1 MRLYGTDGKEYKDY
15 SFILSAI
22 TNVICIGDSV
32 TAGVGSASTG
42 EEARKYSYPTR
53 LAKMTDWTIEN
64 AGFGGITA
72 LGWWQNKFANYD
84 FTQYQLAI
92 IELGYNEGLTD
103 TLDTDCVGND
113 YTAYA
118 DTNTGAYCK
127 IIEGIKAVN
136 PNMIIIL
143 IISSAMQT
151 SGDTYKVIGDIGAKY
166 SLPVIN
172 LTDPIYI
179 DLNVPEYHD
188 NAGDYVHFNAL
199 GYIAKAKYIHADLT
213 DYFINNQSVL
223 TTEIITSKNT
233 TSNE

>member
-1 MRLYGTDGKEYKDY
+1 MKLYDIDGKEHKDN

-22 TNVICIGDSV
+22 SRVICIGDSV
-32 TAGVGSASTG
+32 TAGAGTG
-42 EEARKYSYPTR
+42 VLGEYLHKYAYPTR
-53 LAKMTDWTIEN
+53 LAKMTNWTIEN

-72 LGWWQNKFANYD
+72 LGWWQDAFADYD
-84 FTQYQLAI
+84 FTNYQMAI
-92 IELGYNEGLTD
+92 IELGYNGGLTD
-103 TLDTDCVGND
+103 TLETDCTGND
-113 YTAYA
+113 YTAFA

-127 IIEGIKAVN
+127 IIEGIKAAN
-136 PNMIIIL
+136 PNALIVL

-172 LTDPIYI
+172 LTDPTYI

-199 GYIAKAKYIHADLT
+199 GYIAKAKYIHAKLT
-213 DYFINNQSVL
+213 DYFIKNQSVL
-223 TTEIITSKNT
+223 TTTIITSDT
-233 TSNE
+233 

>member
-1 MRLYGTDGKEYKDY
+1 MKLYGIDGKEYKDN
-15 SFILSAI
+15 SFILSALS
-22 TNVICIGDSV
+22 NVICIGDSV
-32 TAGVGSASTG
+32 TQGVGSHPLG
-42 EEARKYSYPTR
+42 EKAYEYSYPTR

-64 AGFGGITA
+64 AGFGGITS

-84 FTQYQLAI
+84 FARYQLAI
-92 IELGYNEGLTD
+92 IELGYNGGLSD
-103 TLDTDCVGND
+103 TLDTDCAGDD

-127 IIEGIKAVN
+127 IIEGIKAAN
-136 PNMIIIL
+136 PNALIVL

-151 SGDTYKVIGDIGAKY
+151 SDDTYKVIGDIGEKY

-172 LTDPIYI
+172 LTDPTYI

-199 GYIAKAKYIHADLT
+199 GYIAKAKFIHAELT
-213 DYFINNQSVL
+213 DYFINNQSAL
-223 TTEIITSKNT
+223 TTGIITKNA
-233 TSNE
+233 

>member
-1 MRLYGTDGKEYKDY
+1 MKLYTTDGKEYKDN

-22 TNVICIGDSV
+22 SNVICIGDSV
-32 TAGVGSASTG
+32 TEGVGTGVSA
-42 EEARKYSYPTR
+42 ENYPKYSYPTR

-64 AGFGGITA
+64 AGFGGITT
-72 LGWWQNKFANYD
+72 LGWWQTKLSNYD

-92 IELGYNEGLTD
+92 IELGYNGGLTD
-103 TLDTDCVGND
+103 TLDTDCVGDD
-113 YTAYA
+113 YTAFA

-136 PNMIIIL
+136 PDMIIVL

-151 SGDTYKVIGDIGAKY
+151 SGATYKVIGDISEKY

-172 LTDPIYI
+172 LTDASCI

-188 NAGDYVHFNAL
+188 NSGDYVHFNAL
-199 GYIAKAKYIHADLT
+199 GYIAKAKCIHAGLT
-213 DYFINNQSVL
+213 DYFINNQTVLKTSVIL
-223 TTEIITSKNT
+223 
-233 TSNE
+233 NE